1 MGSGKRIP
9 TSLAS
14 PADSTMEFGETEAS
28 EASSAT
34 PPASPLTTD
43 VVITHEDID
52 RAHDRERVFL
62 ARARRGIFSRFRLLW
77 LLVGP
82 GILVMLGENDGPSM
96 LSYATTGSQFGIGF
110 FIPFVVLTFFMAVV
124 VQEMTVRLGSAT
136 HRGHAELI
144 FDRFGP
150 FWGWFSLVDLGI
162 GNFLTLITEF
172 IAIRAGLGFF
182 GVPPWI
188 AILGALAVL
197 YLALVTHRYWTWER
211 ISLAAAA
218 FNLVFI
224 PVAFLARPDW
234 SSVGHALMTWRPLP
248 GGLTKSTLLILLAD
262 IGATVTPWMLFFQQ
276 SATVDKG
283 LTKRDVRFGRIDT
296 ALGAALAATA
306 AVATIL
312 ATAPL
317 FIHHMSA
324 EHFQAAEFAQALE
337 PLVGRFGAALF
348 ALGMIS
354 MFISGGVSGFFLAQP
369 SLDIMLHATYFVV
382 GHFHLVMAVAAIF
395 GIFAGTYFWFPKMFG
410 TMMNETLGKIH
421 FWLTFVGA
429 YAIFMPFHY
438 LGLAG
443 NVRRYQAFVADY
455 MQPLIPVHRFITVA
469 ALATGAA
476 QLIFLYNLIH
486 SRFWGEKAPDNPW
499 QATSLEWSTP
509 TTPPPF
515 DNFGGK
521 LPVVYHDPYQYGIEG
536 ATDDYVMQDSP
547 ERIQTVRDEA

>member
-1 MGSGKRIP
+1 MGSGKRAT

-14 PADSTMEFGETEAS
+14 PPDETIERQGTDTSGQETSLSTAS
-28 EASSAT
+28 A
-34 PPASPLTTD
+34 PKLTTD

-52 RAHDRERVFL
+52 RAHDRERVFA
-62 ARARRGIFSRFRLLW
+62 ARARRGIFSRLRLLW

-96 LSYATTGSQFGIGF
+96 LSYAATGSRYGVGF
-110 FIPFVVLTFFMAVV
+110 FIPFVVLTFVMAVI

-150 FWGWFSLVDLGI
+150 FWGWFSMIDLGI

-182 GVPPWI
+182 GVPPWA

-211 ISLAAAA
+211 ITLAAAA
-218 FNLVFI
+218 FNLVFV
-224 PVAFLARPDW
+224 PVALLAHANWRE
-234 SSVGHALMTWRPLP
+234 VGHALTTWSPLP
-248 GGLTKSTLLILLAD
+248 GGLTKDTLLIILAD

-317 FIHHMSA
+317 FVHHMSA
-324 EHFQAAEFAQALE
+324 ENFQAAEFAQALQ
-337 PLVGRFGAALF
+337 PLIGRFGASLF
-348 ALGMIS
+348 ALGIVEAGMVACITIS
-354 MFISGGVSGFFLAQP
+354 TSS
-369 SLDIMLHATYFVV
+369 
-382 GHFHLVMAVAAIF
+382 
-395 GIFAGTYFWFPKMFG
+395 
-410 TMMNETLGKIH
+410 
-421 FWLTFVGA
+421 A
-429 YAIFMPFHY
+429 YAFGEVARRPHSLNLPLREGKSFY
-438 LGLAG
+438 LVLFLCAAAAG
-443 NVRRYQAFVADY
+443 AIV
-455 MQPLIPVHRFITVA
+455 LIPGLPLVYVVLVVNVIAVLAMPPALVFLFMLANDRKIMGDLVTPPLVN
-469 ALATGAA
+469 ALATGVV
-476 QLIFLYNLIH
+476 IFLTLAGILFGISVIAPNLFAFI
-486 SRFWGEKAPDNPW
+486 
-499 QATSLEWSTP
+499 
-509 TTPPPF
+509 
-515 DNFGGK
+515 GGK
-521 LPVVYHDPYQYGIEG
+521 
-536 ATDDYVMQDSP
+536 
-547 ERIQTVRDEA
+547 